1 MPTDL
6 EKIMIYI
13 ETIKKLKLKY
23 LADLDNRSMSNYIVK
38 LIDKDIIRY
47 EIENGVIK
55 TDKQ

>member
-38 LIDKDIIRY
+38 LIDKDIVRY

>member
-13 ETIKKLKLKY
+13 ETIKKIKLKY

-38 LIDKDIIRY
+38 LIDKDIVRY

>member
-38 LIDKDIIRY
+38 LIDKDIVQY
-47 EIENGVIK
+47 EIENGVIN